1 MGVKGKV
8 RRVLMRKLEGKKS
21 LARPSYG
28 DENIKMDFTE
38 ISWDFS
44 DGFIWLRKG
53 TIRGF

>member
-1 MGVKGKV
+1 LKEKDHLQDLVT
-8 RRVLMRKLEGKKS
+8 
-21 LARPSYG
+21 

-53 TIRGF
+53 TVREC